1 MVFIDTFFNLI
12 LPWLL
17 TLPGRV
23 FNFLFTDLGDL
34 IDNAIEFDLP
44 SWLLDFWILK
54 YSVFDLM
61 IGILCVAA
69 LFMEIEYYTCALY
82 IVFAFHSV

>member
-61 IGILCVAA
+61 IGTA
-69 LFMEIEYYTCALY
+69 
-82 IVFAFHSV
+82 VFAFIGITIYRWFGGLFGD